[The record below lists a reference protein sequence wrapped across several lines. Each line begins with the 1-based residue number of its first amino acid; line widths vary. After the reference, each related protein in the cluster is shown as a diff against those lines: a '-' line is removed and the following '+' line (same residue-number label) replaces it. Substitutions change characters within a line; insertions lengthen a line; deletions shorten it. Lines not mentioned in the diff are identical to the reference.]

1 VAYTVTGVPDFT
13 ISASPAIVTV
23 VTGTAGTSTITVTA
37 LNGFNSPVNLG
48 VTTNSTNLTCT
59 LSPTTLTGGSGASTL
74 TCTGSVAGNYLATV
88 TGATETISHST
99 TVTFTVSSSTAK
111 VLLTFSA
118 FDADDFDNGVGQL
131 QVFVN
136 GNLVVDIPAGLN
148 HLTGSGDYTPYTS
161 RWIKFGPFDI
171 TSFVV
176 NGQNNI
182 TFTDLN
188 PADHFS
194 IVRNV
199 TIVQGSTVL
208 LNVHGAAGIY
218 PGHSKTYTFSI
229 PPLVLTSFIA
239 SSSSPIVDQTVTFT
253 ATYTG
258 GTAPF
263 SCLFSFGDGHFG
275 FTQASNGSCSVT
287 HTYSYSGTFK
297 AFIVVKGASTSDLVR
312 GSLTVTVG
320 PAP

>member
-1 VAYTVTGVPDFT
+1 M
-13 ISASPAIVTV
+13 
-23 VTGTAGTSTITVTA
+23 
-37 LNGFNSPVNLG
+37 
-48 VTTNSTNLTCT
+48 
-59 LSPTTLTGGSGASTL
+59 TLTGGSGASTL

-88 TGATETISHST
+88 TGASETLSHST
-99 TVTFTVSSSTAK
+99 TVTFTVSSSTAR

-148 HLTGSGDYTPYTS
+148 HLTGSGDYTAYTS

-182 TFTDLN
+182 TFTDVN
-188 PADHFS
+188 VADHFS

-208 LNVHGAAGIY
+208 LNVRGAAGIF

-229 PPLVLTSFIA
+229 PPLVLTSFTA
-239 SSSSPIVDQTVTFT
+239 SLSSPVVGQTVTFT

-263 SCLFSFGDGHFG
+263 SCFFSFGDGHFG
-275 FTQASNGSCSVT
+275 LTQGSNGSCSVT

-297 AFIVVKGASTSDLVR
+297 ASTIVKGASTSDLVK
-312 GSLTVTVG
+312 GNLTVTVG